1 MPRHLL
7 QPSMRF
13 SARLID
19 GNAVHACRA
28 DTSCQLHC
36 CPAEPSGDTA
46 PPTRQSIFSKQQLAA
61 VAASI
66 SRLPRQSVTA
76 LPPLHEH
83 NHQRA
88 SRERQR
94 RREEAEA
101 RDQQRLQEELQ
112 MQMQMQQM
120 QEEDEQARRYR
131 ASLEQAR
138 LAALQ
143 QQQQAEEE
151 AAEAERRVRQQRRG
165 SRPASLRSSREP
177 GSREPAQDGQ
187 VERAGRASPDADQ
200 LSGFTVYTNELEAAD
215 ARAVDEGE
223 VAQPEPPAERRLRD
237 SHGSGVEWRSISSAA
252 LSSRSARSEKAE
264 EAAAAGAGQAFSR
277 EQQAARRSH
286 NSLRGSCGSLQQ
298 RRVHEQAAAA
308 ARAGEQPEPQQQ
320 GAKIR
325 QHARQLSRLVLP
337 DLDASQAS
345 QQGRVQLS
353 RHACWTY
360 ANLLAMLYLLC
371 NDPHFPEST
380 LA

>member
-36 CPAEPSGDTA
+36 CPAEPSGDTV

-101 RDQQRLQEELQ
+101 RDQQRLQEE
-112 MQMQMQQM
+112 
-120 QEEDEQARRYR
+120 DEQARRYR

-165 SRPASLRSSREP
+165 SRPASLWSSRKP

-187 VERAGRASPDADQ
+187 AERAGRASPDADQ

-215 ARAVDEGE
+215 AREVDEGE

-286 NSLRGSCGSLQQ
+286 NSLRGSRGSLQQ
-298 RRVHEQAAAA
+298 QRVHEQAAAA

-360 ANLLAMLYLLC
+360 ANLPAMLYLLC
-371 NDPHFPEST
+371 NDPHFPGST